1 MNIIEKLD
9 KEKLGILHLYMQLE
23 KQKFGK
29 TKKHRYEEIARR
41 TKKSVNTIKSWI
53 ARYYVKY
60 LACLEEIAV
69 VEENATICNLEGLTE
84 KQTAYVIAR
93 MNGYSTQEA
102 KEIAG
107 YAKSTKAADIEKHP
121 KIQKTMIALRERLF
135 EDTKLGAEQIAN
147 DLKEIAVLGMKGIEV
162 IETVYH
168 DESNGTL
175 GRITSRNVK
184 KKTIYNLSA
193 SQAALKE
200 INNMLGYEYMG
211 EIKAERKAGK
221 LEEELLELKIEKAK
235 KDLNKEN
242 VPKVLD

>member
-41 TKKSVNTIKSWI
+41 TKKSINTIKSWI

-102 KEIAG
+102 KEIA
-107 YAKSTKAADIEKHP
+107 
-121 KIQKTMIALRERLF
+121 
-135 EDTKLGAEQIAN
+135 
-147 DLKEIAVLGMKGIEV
+147 VLGMKGIEV
-162 IETVYH
+162 IETIYH

-184 KKTIYNLSA
+184 KKMIYNLSA

-235 KDLNKEN
+235 RDLNKEN
-242 VPKVLD
+242 APKLLD